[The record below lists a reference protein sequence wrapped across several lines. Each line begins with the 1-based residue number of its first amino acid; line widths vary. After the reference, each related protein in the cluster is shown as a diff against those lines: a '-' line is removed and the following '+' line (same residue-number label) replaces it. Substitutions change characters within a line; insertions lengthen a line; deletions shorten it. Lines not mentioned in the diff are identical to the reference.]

1 MKRAAERRAQTS
13 ALHPRGTVSQRRVEK
28 TPPPLPGGTLTCTR
42 TNDSL
47 LSATRAAVLAG
58 GGITG
63 RAVPAGVEPERVTI
77 PRELPHAAASK
88 STSRLP
94 MQTKILRAMP

>member
-1 MKRAAERRAQTS
+1 MKRAADRRAQTS

-47 LSATRAAVLAG
+47 LSATRGVLFGDACV
-58 GGITG
+58 TG
-63 RAVPAGVEPERVTI
+63 RAMPAGVEPGGVAI
-77 PRELPHAAASK
+77 PPELPHAAARK
-88 STSRLP
+88 STSRP
-94 MQTKILRAMP
+94 PTQTKILRTMP